1 MMDYQNILN
10 RKLVS
15 AQEAA
20 KIIKSGD
27 RVVVGLG
34 CSAPSKILQ
43 ALGKRQEE
51 LKGVIVDQM
60 LPCST
65 YGLYE
70 PGVEK
75 FIRHNSW
82 FSSKA
87 SRSLVNSGAAD
98 FTPNYFSQIP
108 ELYKKYVEVDV
119 LLATVSPMDKHGY
132 FSFGVSVD
140 YTSKVAEQA
149 TLVILEVNENM
160 PRTLGDSFI
169 HVNDIDYLVNN
180 NQPLPELTINPPTE
194 TEQKIGSYV
203 AKLIEDGSTIQLGI
217 GGIPN
222 AIAQALVNKK
232 DLGVHSEMLT
242 DGMVDLVEKGVINN
256 KKKTLHSGKIIGAFA
271 SGKRKLYDFL
281 DDNPMVEMHPV
292 SYVNDPVVISRNNQ
306 MISINSAIEIDLLGQ
321 CCAESVGVKQI
332 SASGGQVDFIRGALR
347 SPGGK
352 SIIAL
357 KSTAMQGKKSTI
369 VSILEKGA
377 VVTTSKNEVNYVV
390 TEYGIAQLRGKTAR
404 ERAAALIDVAH
415 PAFRDELKAQAPY
428 LY

>member
-1 MMDYQNILN
+1 MDYQDILK
-10 RKLVS
+10 RKLIS
-15 AQEAA
+15 AEEAA
-20 KIIKSGD
+20 KKIKSND

-34 CSAPSKILQ
+34 CSAPPKILQ
-43 ALGKRQEE
+43 SLVKRQEE

-60 LPCST
+60 LPSSS

-70 PGVEK
+70 SGVEK
-75 FIRHNSW
+75 HIRHNSW
-82 FSSKA
+82 FSSKV
-87 SRSLVNSGAAD
+87 SRPLVNSGAAD

-108 ELYKKYVEVDV
+108 GLYKKYVDVDV
-119 LLATVSPMDKHGY
+119 LLATVSPMDRHGY
-132 FSFGVSVD
+132 FSFGVSID
-140 YTSKVAEQA
+140 YTKKVAEQA
-149 TLVILEVNENM
+149 ALVILEVNENM

-169 HVNDIDYLVNN
+169 HVNDVDYLVNN
-180 NQPLPELTINPPTE
+180 NQPLPELTINPSTE

-242 DGMVDLVEKGVINN
+242 EGMVDLVEKGIINN
-256 KKKTLHSGKIIGAFA
+256 KKKSLHPGKIIGAFA
-271 SGKRKLYDFL
+271 SGTKKLYDFL
-281 DDNPMVEMHPV
+281 DDNPIVEMHPV
-292 SYVNDPVVISRNNQ
+292 SYVNDTVVISRNNQ

-321 CCAESVGVKQI
+321 CCSESVGVKQI

-369 VSILEKGA
+369 VPILEKGA

-404 ERAAALIDVAH
+404 ERAVALIEIAH
-415 PAFRDELKAQAPY
+415 PSFRDELKAQAPY